1 MEVNE
6 QPRTRHTG
14 PNRAMGLAMLAAVL
28 LTTLRAG
35 SAWAQDPAAPVRP
48 LRSSPVEKFTV
59 NAGVR
64 DWGPSTLSGVLLL
77 AGGPTGN
84 AGLFAVDTASGTLK
98 WRFSPARISGSVST
112 PPAVAGGLVLAPFG
126 AANPGAVVAV
136 SLASGKEVWR
146 GPDPAAAA
154 AVVTHDGLAYVLA
167 KDGLLH
173 ALDAATGRPV
183 WQLAF
188 ARKSTSCISWPVQ
201 RDGVLYLT
209 ATLDPLP
216 GDPASRASSHLFA
229 VDARTGQE
237 RWRYP
242 TAPTREAPAGVCLNQ
257 PLLSGDTVYG
267 IGDNSLHAVDRA
279 SGQPRF
285 APVPVRRVVE
295 GRERGIDVRGL
306 VDAGDVLVGVN
317 KHYLIAF
324 DKASGRTAWD
334 VPGQYNMSSPATAV
348 AGRVLYV
355 QGHPG
360 AAQAPDIGGRILYVD
375 GKPVES
381 APVLPGGVLRAL
393 DLDTRSVLWT
403 FSRRTAEANWP
414 FGSVT
419 PVDGG
424 LWVDSYQAMVKL
436 Q

>member
-6 QPRTRHTG
+6 QPRTRSTRLRRVMV
-14 PNRAMGLAMLAAVL
+14 PAMRVAVL
-28 LTTLRAG
+28 LTTLLAG
-35 SAWAQDPAAPVRP
+35 SALGQDLAAPVRP
-48 LRSSPVEKFTV
+48 LQGSPVERLTV

-64 DWGPSTLSGVLLL
+64 DWGPSTLSGGLLL
-77 AGGPTGN
+77 AGSPSGS
-84 AGLFAVDTASGTLK
+84 AGLFAVDTASGKLK
-98 WRFSPARISGSVST
+98 WHFRPARINGSVST

-146 GPDPAAAA
+146 GPDPATGA
-154 AVVTHDGLAYVLA
+154 AVVTQDGLAYVVA

-173 ALDAATGRPV
+173 ALEAATGRLV
-183 WQLAF
+183 WQMAF
-188 ARKSTSCISWPVQ
+188 AGKSARCVSWPVL

-209 ATLDPLP
+209 GTLDPVP

-229 VDARTGQE
+229 VDARTGKE

-242 TAPTREAPAGVCLNQ
+242 DAPAREAPAGVCLNQ

-267 IGDNSLHAVDRA
+267 IGNNSLHAVDRA

-285 APVPVRRVVE
+285 APAPVRRLVE
-295 GRERGIDVRGL
+295 GRERGIDLRGL

-324 DKASGRTAWD
+324 DKASGRIAWD
-334 VPGQYNMSSPATAV
+334 MPGQYNMGSPATAV

-360 AAQAPDIGGRILYVD
+360 AAQAPDVAGTIRYVG
-375 GKPVES
+375 GKPVEQV
-381 APVLPGGVLRAL
+381 PVLPSGVLRAL
-393 DLDTRSVLWT
+393 DLDTRSMLWT

-414 FGSVT
+414 FGNVT